1 MDEDELR
8 QECYELLRT
17 IFVLQAQME
26 YCVGYG
32 YERGYEAGAL
42 SHQEAIK
49 GRDAKSLVL
58 H

>member
-42 SHQEAIK
+42 SHQETIK
-49 GRDAKSLVL
+49 GGDATSLVL